1 MNMMET
7 RDHARSLSTR
17 ATSDTAIRALQA
29 IATAAD
35 VLANVTH
42 AIDDARG
49 NECLADTADIA
60 AIMHDMASD
69 VAGQDARCT

>member
-17 ATSDTAIRALQA
+17 ALSDTAILALQA

-42 AIDDARG
+42 AIDDARDRDH
-49 NECLADTADIA
+49 LADTADIA
-60 AIMHDMASD
+60 AILHDMASD
-69 VAGQDARCT
+69 VAGQDARYT